1 MRWPATP
8 PHPAPDPAP
17 ETSSAARPEEAA
29 RPPPE
34 RSRASPQT
42 NSAAL
47 AQTNSAALPAIDAH
61 FWDWSLWL
69 GAKRLRG
76 RDSLVGAELVNVWHH
91 LLRPLGVGQPP
102 ANQHHAITSYRWL
115 RRQHEQRLGVTVLAT
130 SATP

>member
-34 RSRASPQT
+34 RSRASP
-42 NSAAL
+42 
-47 AQTNSAALPAIDAH
+47 QTNSAALPAIDAH